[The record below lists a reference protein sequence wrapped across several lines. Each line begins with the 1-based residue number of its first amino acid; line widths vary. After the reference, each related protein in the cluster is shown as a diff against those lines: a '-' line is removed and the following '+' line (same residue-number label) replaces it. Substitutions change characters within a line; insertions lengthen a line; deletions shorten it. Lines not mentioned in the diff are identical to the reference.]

1 MKNILMDL
9 VSQEKVYPIVRNND
23 AQKAIDIAHALIE
36 GGVKLMEIT
45 VENPSL
51 YKAISEISKDATVC
65 AGGIIT
71 QQQAELALMSGA
83 KFFSS
88 PIFQMN
94 LVKISKNRRIPFI
107 AGASTPNEAYKAWQA
122 RVPLIKIFPV
132 TALGGAQYIED
143 MLRPMPF
150 LSIMPMGH
158 IKLEEVPAYIK
169 AGAVAVGVGRNFY
182 KDLSFAE
189 ISNRAK
195 IVLSEIKG

>member
-1 MKNILMDL
+1 
-9 VSQEKVYPIVRNND
+9 
-23 AQKAIDIAHALIE
+23 
-36 GGVKLMEIT
+36 
-45 VENPSL
+45 
-51 YKAISEISKDATVC
+51 
-65 AGGIIT
+65 
-71 QQQAELALMSGA
+71 
-83 KFFSS
+83 
-88 PIFQMN
+88 MN
-94 LVKISKNRRIPFI
+94 MVKISKNRKMPFI
-107 AGASTPNEAYKAWQA
+107 AGASTPNEAYNAWKA

-132 TALGGAQYIED
+132 TALGGVQYIED

-195 IVLSEIKG
+195 TVLSEIKG

>member
-150 LSIMPMGH
+150 LNIMPMGH
-158 IKLEEVPAYIK
+158 IQLSEIQDYLD
-169 AGAVAVGVGRNFY
+169 AGAKGVGVGRSFY
-182 KDLSFAE
+182 QDLSYNE
-189 ISNRAK
+189 ITKQAK
-195 IVLSEIKG
+195 NVLEKIKG